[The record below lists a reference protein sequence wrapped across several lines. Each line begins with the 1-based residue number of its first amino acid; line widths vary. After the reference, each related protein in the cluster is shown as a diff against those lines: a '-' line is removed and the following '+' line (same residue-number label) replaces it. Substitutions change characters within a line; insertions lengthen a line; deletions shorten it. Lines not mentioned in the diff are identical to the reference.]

1 VFGGTVKP
9 ALAYL
14 VGTGSALGALLVIM
28 YVSLH
33 SIGFSLKGLDF
44 LFLYTPARLFLE
56 GHGSQLYNYPF
67 FAHAEATIADPTRI
81 AHGGMPN
88 VYPPYVAV
96 ILAPLAA
103 LPYVPAYF
111 VWLALNALLFVLC
124 LYCLETYAGLSR
136 RQAFAARLASLLFLP
151 AVLALFQGQSTMWVL
166 AAWVATVLSL
176 RAGRDGLAGV
186 ALAASLVK
194 PQYVLPWLLVL
205 VLYRRWRALA
215 WFAGSAIVLVAIS
228 LLAFGPGIVTAYAE
242 SVVQAAGYRNQ
253 FGGFDNLANRGLG
266 ALFGTV
272 LPSPAAGPVTLA
284 ADVAAL
290 ALLCVQA
297 LRWRSLEVSLGLAAV
312 TALLISPHVLI
323 HDLTLVLIPIAVT
336 IRFFRSLGTALV
348 LVVVYVGIVAGFALT
363 SASHVQLVTLP
374 ILLLVVWMLLASRQ
388 QLSADAQREDL
399 VSNGTGQTQIAPEAR
414 SSAV

>member
-1 VFGGTVKP
+1 
-9 ALAYL
+9 
-14 VGTGSALGALLVIM
+14 
-28 YVSLH
+28 
-33 SIGFSLKGLDF
+33 
-44 LFLYTPARLFLE
+44 
-56 GHGSQLYNYPF
+56 
-67 FAHAEATIADPTRI
+67 
-81 AHGGMPN
+81 
-88 VYPPYVAV
+88 
-96 ILAPLAA
+96 
-103 LPYVPAYF
+103 
-111 VWLALNALLFVLC
+111 
-124 LYCLETYAGLSR
+124 
-136 RQAFAARLASLLFLP
+136 
-151 AVLALFQGQSTMWVL
+151 
-166 AAWVATVLSL
+166 
-176 RAGRDGLAGV
+176 
-186 ALAASLVK
+186 
-194 PQYVLPWLLVL
+194 
-205 VLYRRWRALA
+205 
-215 WFAGSAIVLVAIS
+215 
-228 LLAFGPGIVTAYAE
+228 
-242 SVVQAAGYRNQ
+242 
-253 FGGFDNLANRGLG
+253 LG

-272 LPSPAAGPVTLA
+272 LPTSAAGPVTLA

-290 ALLCVQA
+290 ALLCVQT